1 MGWWCIL
8 DQNLVWLGV
17 CCKEDVLHAGAR
29 TMVERTCSEFNCGSC
44 RAVAP
49 LRQKAT
55 PPWVTTA
62 VAVVS
67 GPNEEAVDGDGC
79 GGALLPSSAQHDL
92 ILDSDF
98 RVGRINRL
106 GWFLRSSKNWF
117 GGVLYILQAGGLIIT
132 CVCLFEINA
141 CAKQSCVIRKL
152 RYLGYFILSN
162 KKIYHI

>member
-1 MGWWCIL
+1 M
-8 DQNLVWLGV
+8 
-17 CCKEDVLHAGAR
+17 
-29 TMVERTCSEFNCGSC
+29 
-44 RAVAP
+44 
-49 LRQKAT
+49 
-55 PPWVTTA
+55 
-62 VAVVS
+62 S

-79 GGALLPSSAQHDL
+79 GSALLPSSAQHDL
-92 ILDSDF
+92 ILNSDF